1 MYSSQPQSSIHAVA
15 VQMSRI
21 ALTLMAS
28 VVPFELFQDPHYS
41 VYLGI
46 IFLHFINKKLECY
59 KDQF

>member
-1 MYSSQPQSSIHAVA
+1 
-15 VQMSRI
+15 MSRI